1 MKVRCHIIRTSTVV
15 FTGYMWVK
23 GNVGA
28 FHSLQ
33 INNYALHSQ
42 NNHNPLQETKA
53 LRSHS

>member
-1 MKVRCHIIRTSTVV
+1 MKVRCHILRTSTVV

-33 INNYALHSQ
+33 TNNYALHSQ